1 MNDKDALENIIRK
14 RDTQPRSKLALEKT
28 SSTHQTEAFDTWLAM
43 TQQELREL
51 RKRCN
56 ELCMHNSDLVRELL
70 NLRSTMSHLG
80 YVSCDKLSFPDS
92 GNAQMGHKSPLV
104 DPCGRSSGNGTA
116 DCASLEEL
124 PEADQLLE
132 TEEGMPSASQ
142 QHMSESLCEANAE
155 HTFTSTQLE
164 QLMELSMHA
173 QATGTRTT
181 PSPINSERRASMR
194 ALPSAVLSSTSKS
207 HDHSDCV
214 EYANGETRGTE
225 EMRSYAISD
234 ASYVESLTPQRPA
247 LRDTRD
253 QKELSQV
260 DPDWTRRPQILLVE
274 DDRKCRKI
282 GGVLLD
288 ALRCNV
294 EFAQDGLQAVTKVS
308 AGAMYDLVLMGTAMP
323 HLDGVSATHYI
334 RRFNHT
340 PIIAMASSLDD
351 GHLAMYSEH
360 GRHSP
365 KQVLVRITDLNCI
378 RNERRITEAIHVG
391 RSAEHAQKASWPS
404 QEGYPVNLDM

>member
-1 MNDKDALENIIRK
+1 
-14 RDTQPRSKLALEKT
+14 
-28 SSTHQTEAFDTWLAM
+28 
-43 TQQELREL
+43 
-51 RKRCN
+51 
-56 ELCMHNSDLVRELL
+56 
-70 NLRSTMSHLG
+70 
-80 YVSCDKLSFPDS
+80 
-92 GNAQMGHKSPLV
+92 
-104 DPCGRSSGNGTA
+104 
-116 DCASLEEL
+116 
-124 PEADQLLE
+124 
-132 TEEGMPSASQ
+132 
-142 QHMSESLCEANAE
+142 
-155 HTFTSTQLE
+155 
-164 QLMELSMHA
+164 
-173 QATGTRTT
+173 
-181 PSPINSERRASMR
+181 MR

>member
-1 MNDKDALENIIRK
+1 
-14 RDTQPRSKLALEKT
+14 
-28 SSTHQTEAFDTWLAM
+28 
-43 TQQELREL
+43 
-51 RKRCN
+51 
-56 ELCMHNSDLVRELL
+56 
-70 NLRSTMSHLG
+70 
-80 YVSCDKLSFPDS
+80 
-92 GNAQMGHKSPLV
+92 
-104 DPCGRSSGNGTA
+104 
-116 DCASLEEL
+116 
-124 PEADQLLE
+124 
-132 TEEGMPSASQ
+132 
-142 QHMSESLCEANAE
+142 
-155 HTFTSTQLE
+155 
-164 QLMELSMHA
+164 
-173 QATGTRTT
+173 
-181 PSPINSERRASMR
+181 
-194 ALPSAVLSSTSKS
+194 
-207 HDHSDCV
+207 
-214 EYANGETRGTE
+214 
-225 EMRSYAISD
+225 
-234 ASYVESLTPQRPA
+234 
-247 LRDTRD
+247 
-253 QKELSQV
+253 
-260 DPDWTRRPQILLVE
+260 VE

-404 QEGYPVNLDM
+404 QEGYPVNLDMWLAADGNLYEKRAWKLRHTSALFAKISNKNTDNYTRACSASDLPHVQVKWRAMLSDPTPWYLLTIQDVTWSNPQRTTREYLYNLYL